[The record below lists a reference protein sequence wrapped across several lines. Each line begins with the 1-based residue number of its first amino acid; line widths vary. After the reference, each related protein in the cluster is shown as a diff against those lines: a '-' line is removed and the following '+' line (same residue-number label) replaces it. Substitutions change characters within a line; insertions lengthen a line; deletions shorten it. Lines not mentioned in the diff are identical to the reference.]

1 MQFFHEVLG
10 FLTESDAMALKSL
23 GLTCSRL

>member
-1 MQFFHEVLG
+1 MQFFQEVLG
-10 FLTESDAMALKSL
+10 ILNESDAMALKSL